1 MQHDY
6 KKVTQL
12 IGWLLLVIVVCVS
25 VDLII
30 LSGGKNSTRQSLAA
44 TDTAASGANLEQSQA
59 QLGEL
64 LSDLLLCGQWPVK
77 SGGLSE
83 SRGNPFEPRRAPSR
97 PLFSSGSSDLL
108 AEQSGSSCLT
118 VREVLNK

>member
-1 MQHDY
+1 M
-6 KKVTQL
+6 
-12 IGWLLLVIVVCVS
+12 GWLLLVIVVCVS

-30 LSGGKNSTRQSLAA
+30 LSGGKNNTRQALAA
-44 TDTAASGANLEQSQA
+44 TDTVGDSAGLEQERA

-77 SGGLSE
+77 SDGLSDD
-83 SRGNPFEPRRAPSR
+83 RGNPFEPKKVPSR
-97 PLFSSGSSDLL
+97 PLFSSGSLDPLT
-108 AEQSGSSCLT
+108 EQPDSRCLT